1 MIVIR
6 QSTLRTSIATG
17 VLVVAFAS
25 MGIYGLLRFD
35 PGRGHTTA
43 IALLIAAALLG
54 AVSVRSLLRGAI
66 VAVLRSSGLE
76 LRSSHFARWGV
87 ITWEDI
93 AEVFLFRSVGL
104 QMIGLRLV
112 DPQRYLR
119 RSSPWAR
126 SSLWVDRQLAA
137 GADAYL
143 PASAARAQTT
153 DLARLMRVF
162 QNSDAVR
169 EHFGRDDLVLEF
181 PTDVSLADV
190 LKVTTDQAPAS

>member
-6 QSTLRTSIATG
+6 QATVRTSIAMG
-17 VLVVAFAS
+17 VLVLAFAG
-25 MGIYGLLRFD
+25 MGVYGLLRFD
-35 PGRGHTTA
+35 PGRGRTTA
-43 IALLIAAALLG
+43 VALLVVAGVLG
-54 AVSVRSLLRGAI
+54 AVSLRSLIRGTI

-87 ITWEDI
+87 IAWKDI

-104 QMIGLRLV
+104 QMIGLRLA

-143 PASAARAQTT
+143 PGSAAGAQTT
-153 DLARLMRVF
+153 DLARLVRIF
-162 QNSDAVR
+162 QNSDAAR

-190 LKVTTDQAPAS
+190 LKVTSGEASAS